1 MDDAKPRHLG
11 GSLPV
16 PNVQDLAAR
25 RDELTLTP
33 TLLDC
38 VPTPLPA
45 KEQEQIPVV
54 DLGRLLDLAGG
65 REEEAARLRWACEN
79 WGFFQVVNHGTPEE
93 TVEEMKRNVM
103 GFFALPLAEKAAL
116 AQEPGEIEGYGQAFV
131 VSEEQT
137 LDWADMF
144 FLLTQP
150 PSYRD
155 LRLWPSNPPTS
166 KNCLEN
172 YSAEVQRVAGELL
185 RAMAEN
191 LGARDHSDMTR
202 LAASQ
207 AVRMN
212 YCPPCPEAHVDRL
225 LGLSPHSDAVALTL
239 LLQVSPVPGLQIRRN
254 GGWVPVM
261 PLPGALVVNVGDVVE
276 VLTNGKY
283 KSVEHRAVVNAREQ
297 RMSTAA
303 FHGAKFGGTYGPLK
317 EVVKEEE
324 ARYRSVSVEEYTKL
338 MLSSKLDG
346 KNIIIV
352 PKVNELK
359 TEESLAKL
367 SVATLAS
374 LKQ

>member
-1 MDDAKPRHLG
+1 PMDDAKPRHLG

-33 TLLDC
+33 TLLDR
-38 VPTPLPA
+38 LPRRHPGLA
-45 KEQEQIPVV
+45 RRRPQAAARRRGEERGGGGARVWGPRVALAGATRGEGLFSYHRELGLLPGGEPRDTRGDRGGDEEERHGILRAPAGGEGGPRAGARRDRGVWPGV
-54 DLGRLLDLAGG
+54 RRLGGADAGLGRHVLPPH
-65 REEEAARLRWACEN
+65 AAA
-79 WGFFQVVNHGTPEE
+79 Q
-93 TVEEMKRNVM
+93 
-103 GFFALPLAEKAAL
+103 LP
-116 AQEPGEIEGYGQAFV
+116 
-131 VSEEQT
+131 
-137 LDWADMF
+137 
-144 FLLTQP
+144 
-150 PSYRD
+150 RD

-352 PKVNELK
+352 PKVN
-359 TEESLAKL
+359 
-367 SVATLAS
+367 
-374 LKQ
+374 